1 VQILYNIINV
11 IEEEHYMDKDKK
23 EEIIRFAREMGER
36 LPIIKTQEE
45 LKALTETLTKI
56 TVERALNAE
65 LDYHLETEEEH
76 NSRNGYSKKTI
87 QTEDAAI
94 ELTTPRDRNST
105 FEPALIRKGQRRF
118 TSMDDKILALYARGM
133 TTRDIVDAFK
143 EMYNADISPA
153 LISRVTEAVIEEVH
167 EWQNRPL
174 DEIYPVLYL
183 DCIVV
188 KVRQDKR
195 VINKSVYLALAVT
208 LEGKKDLLG
217 LWLSENEGAKF
228 WLSVLTELQNRGVK
242 EIFVASV
249 DGLSGFPDAIN
260 TVFPSCQVQ
269 LCIVHLM
276 RNSLKYV
283 SYKDRKAVSA
293 DLKRI
298 YTSITADEG
307 ERELSSFSAKWG
319 SRYGAISGQW
329 ERNWSN
335 IIPLFDYPDEIRKI
349 IYTTNAIESLNSV
362 IRKAINNRKIFP
374 DDASA
379 LKVIYLAVKQAS
391 RRWTMP
397 IREWKP
403 ALNRFMMERN
413 SK

>member
-1 VQILYNIINV
+1 
-11 IEEEHYMDKDKK
+11 MDKK
-23 EEIIRFAREMGER
+23 EEIIRLAREMSEK
-36 LPIIKTQEE
+36 LPILKTQED
-45 LKALTETLTKI
+45 LKALTETLTKF

-65 LDYHLETEEEH
+65 LDYHLDTEEAH

-87 QTEDAAI
+87 QTEDGRI

-105 FEPALIRKGQRRF
+105 FEPALIKKGQRRF
-118 TSMDDKILALYARGM
+118 TSMDDKILSLYARGM

-143 EMYNADISPA
+143 EMYNADISPT
-153 LISRVTEAVIEEVH
+153 LISRVTEAVIEDVH

-174 DEIYPVLYL
+174 ETIYPVLYL
-183 DCIVV
+183 DCVV
-188 KVRQDKR
+188 IKVRQDKR
-195 VINKSVYLALAVT
+195 VINKSVYLALG
-208 LEGKKDLLG
+208 LSLDGKKELLG
-217 LWLSENEGAKF
+217 LWMSENEGAKF
-228 WLSVLTELQNRGVK
+228 WLAVLTELQNRGIR
-242 EIFVASV
+242 EIFVACV
-249 DGLSGFPDAIN
+249 DGLSGFPEAIN
-260 TVFPSCQVQ
+260 TVFPACKVQ
-269 LCIVHLM
+269 LCIVHLV

-298 YTSITADEG
+298 YTSITADEA
-307 ERELSSFSAKWG
+307 ERELLSLSDKWG
-319 SRYGAISGQW
+319 SKYGVISSQW
-329 ERNWSN
+329 RRHWAN

-349 IYTTNAIESLNSV
+349 IYTTNTIESLNSV

-374 DDASA
+374 DDTSA

-397 IREWKP
+397 IHDWKP
-403 ALNRFMMERN
+403 ALNRFMLERE